1 MLRYLKKHRCIFVV
15 YIKNASNFVL
25 LSGQI
30 KIVQVDRKYLHI
42 AKKMEPNSNKP
53 KLSITGI
60 MIQDPVDMG
69 YTAYFAELPEVI
81 AEGGDVEEA
90 KRNLFDALRIMFEV
104 KKQEL
109 GIDTNFKT
117 GSSRIES
124 FELEL
129 I

>member
-1 MLRYLKKHRCIFVV
+1 
-15 YIKNASNFVL
+15 
-25 LSGQI
+25 
-30 KIVQVDRKYLHI
+30 
-42 AKKMEPNSNKP
+42 MELNSDKP

-60 MIQDPVDMG
+60 MIQDPVDNG

-81 AEGGDVEEA
+81 AEGENVEDA
-90 KRNLFDALRIMFEV
+90 KKNLFNALKIMFEV

-109 GIDTNFKT
+109 GIDANFKT

-129 I
+129 V

>member
-1 MLRYLKKHRCIFVV
+1 MKTT
-15 YIKNASNFVL
+15 
-25 LSGQI
+25 
-30 KIVQVDRKYLHI
+30 
-42 AKKMEPNSNKP
+42 SNKP

-60 MIQDPVDMG
+60 MIQDPIDKG

-81 AEGGDVEEA
+81 AEGGDVDEA
-90 KRNLFDALRIMFEV
+90 KKNLFDALKIMFEV

-109 GIDTNFKT
+109 GIDKNFKT
-117 GSSRIES
+117 GSSLIES